1 MHASSLGA
9 PCATGDA
16 AVHSS
21 QPGEAVSSHIE
32 ADRFRLHNAISRCY
46 ARKEAA
52 KRRSDFHAEVGA
64 NEDLQRLLN
73 QLARLP
79 VITSTKRAE
88 G

>member
-1 MHASSLGA
+1 MHTSSLGA

-32 ADRFRLHNAISRCY
+32 ADRYRLHNAISRCY

-52 KRRSDFHAEVGA
+52 KRRSDFHAEVDA

-79 VITSTKRAE
+79 LVGRVPSVE